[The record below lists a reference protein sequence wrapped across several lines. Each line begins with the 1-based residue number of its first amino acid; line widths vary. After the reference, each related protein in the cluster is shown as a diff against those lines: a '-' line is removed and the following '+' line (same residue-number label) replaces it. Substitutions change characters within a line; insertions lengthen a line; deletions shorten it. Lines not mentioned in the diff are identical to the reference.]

1 MDTAGCAIWQGWQY
15 LVGVEECC
23 HPWSSRGG
31 VLYLHP
37 ALRPR
42 CFAYLRPR
50 GHGSELVL
58 SEVRPPGL
66 GVKLVLG

>member
-1 MDTAGCAIWQGWQY
+1 MRNLAGMAIWYIG
-15 LVGVEECC
+15 GT
-23 HPWSSRGG
+23 SRGGRIATTPRAAVGG
-31 VLYLHP
+31 VLYLHS
-37 ALRPR
+37 ARPR